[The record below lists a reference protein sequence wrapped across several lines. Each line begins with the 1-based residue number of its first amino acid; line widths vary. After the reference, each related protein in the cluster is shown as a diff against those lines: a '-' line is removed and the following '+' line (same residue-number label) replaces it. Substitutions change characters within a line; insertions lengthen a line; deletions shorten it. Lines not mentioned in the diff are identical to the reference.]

1 MVSLA
6 VPLVIKGLEDV
17 TSNLKRNVAPMGPL
31 FQTVKHAHRVAMCV
45 EFKLKTS
52 SVKSQTQTFIF
63 EN

>member
-6 VPLVIKGLEDV
+6 VPLVATGLEDV
-17 TSNLKRNVAPMGPL
+17 TSNLRRNVVPMGPL